1 MKLEQLSKRR
11 LGVIVADTYSRPL
24 HVGQVELAIGIAGIE
39 PIVDYR
45 GLEDLFG
52 YRLRY
57 KFVGLADE
65 IAAAAE
71 LVMGQGAER
80 IPVAI
85 VRGLPRLKRSE
96 AQGLSKKLLLGK
108 QMDLF
113 RKIL

>member
-1 MKLEQLSKRR
+1 M
-11 LGVIVADTYSRPL
+11 
-24 HVGQVELAIGIAGIE
+24 E

-45 GLEDLFG
+45 GQDDLFG

-57 KFVGLADE
+57 KYVGLADE

-71 LVMGQGAER
+71 LVMGQGTER

-85 VRGLPRLKRSE
+85 VRGLSRLRRSE
-96 AQGLSKKLLLGK
+96 MENLSRKLMLGK
-108 QMDLF
+108 KMDLF